1 MNTKFSVLI
10 TKYQFV
16 LIILAIFFVSLF
28 QLGSWGLT
36 ETSEARYA
44 QIAKEMIESGDFI
57 HPTKM
62 GISHYHKPPLT
73 YYITTLGYFLFG
85 INEFGARFFLS
96 IALLVQL
103 ILIYKTS
110 LLLFDDRKTSLLTI
124 VLYFSTPL
132 ILASARNLT
141 TDAYLN
147 TFVLMAVYF
156 WLRYLDQKKFF
167 FLFYLSLSLGFF
179 TKGPLVFIP
188 VFVFQLTWLY
198 YNKRKIKFSIYDFY
212 GVILFLIACGWW
224 YLAVILENPL
234 VLKYFTSDQIYQRI
248 VSNDAFNRGKPI
260 WYYIIFLPLSLIPW
274 IIYLFLILK
283 KIDIT
288 TIKRKILLISFVLIL
303 LIFSVFKTKLI
314 FYVLPSLA
322 FLIMFTS
329 DQLSR
334 ISENHWKKFTLFIR
348 GYFILLFIAVFVAV
362 LIRKIEI
369 PLPSVLLLLF
379 GLLISFLGLKNSSW
393 FYKNAYTLL
402 INTLALLLFS
412 TFVMKSNELLI
423 NSAKPIAAFVS
434 KLKSKNVYVYNYL
447 LPSMSFYTNKNI
459 ITVNTGNYT
468 CKREVQF
475 EPNLKYLKNYY
486 NLEEN
491 KEIIRFKTNFKTQDA
506 VFLVRKKEMLPEYI
520 KTQIAPFSKQKYFGK
535 WILYYN

>member
-16 LIILAIFFVSLF
+16 LVILAIFFVSLF

-147 TFVLMAVYF
+147 TFVMMAVYF

-212 GVILFLIACGWW
+212 GVILFLIAFGWW

-283 KIDIT
+283 KIDIN

-322 FLIMFTS
+322 FLIMFAS

-369 PLPSVLLLLF
+369 ALPYVLLLLF

-402 INTLALLLFS
+402 INTLALFLFS

-434 KLKSKNVYVYNYL
+434 KLKSKNVYIYNYL

-491 KEIIRFKTNFKTQDA
+491 KEIIRFKTNFKTQYA

-520 KTQIAPFSKQKYFGK
+520 KTQIAPFRKQKYFEK

>member
-10 TKYQFV
+10 AKHQV
-16 LIILAIFFVSLF
+16 ALIFLSIFIVTLF
-28 QLGSWGLT
+28 HLGSWGLT

-44 QIAKEMIESGDFI
+44 QIAKEMIETGDYI

-73 YYITTLGYFLFG
+73 YYITTLGYFIFG

-110 LLLFDDRKTSLLTI
+110 LLLFNDRKTSLLTV

-156 WLRYLDQKKFF
+156 WLRYLEEKKYF
-167 FLFYLSLSLGFF
+167 FLFYLALSLGFF

-198 YNKRKIKFSIYDFY
+198 YNKKRIRFSIYDFW
-212 GVILFLIACGWW
+212 GIIIFFISCGWW
-224 YLAVILENPL
+224 YLAVIYENPL
-234 VLKYFTSDQIYQRI
+234 VLKYFTSNQIYQRI
-248 VSNDAFNRGKPI
+248 VSNDAFNRGKPF
-260 WYYIIFLPLSLIPW
+260 WYYLLFLPLSLFPW
-274 IIYLFLILK
+274 VIYLFLTSR
-283 KIDIT
+283 KIDT
-288 TIKRKILLISFVLIL
+288 TSIKRKILLVSFFSIII
-303 LIFSVFKTKLI
+303 IFSIFKTKLI
-314 FYVLPSLA
+314 FYVLPSLI
-322 FLIMFTS
+322 FLILFASNQLT
-329 DQLSR
+329 QLS
-334 ISENHWKKFTLFIR
+334 ENYWKKFTLYLY
-348 GYFILLFIAVFVAV
+348 GYFILLIITSFVAV
-362 LIRKIEI
+362 VIHKIEI
-369 PLPSVLLLLF
+369 DLPYVFILPF
-379 GLLISFLGLKNSSW
+379 GLLISILGTKNTSW
-393 FYKNAYTLL
+393 FNKNVYTLL

-412 TFVMKSNELLI
+412 TFAMKSNELLI
-423 NSAKPIAAFVS
+423 NSAKPIAAFVNT
-434 KLKSKNVYVYNYL
+434 LESKNVYVYNYL
-447 LPSMSFYTNKNI
+447 LPSMSFYTNKKV
-459 ITVNTGNYT
+459 ITLNDGNYT

-475 EPNLKYLKNYY
+475 EKKLNYLKTYY
-486 NLEEN
+486 NLEKKN
-491 KEIIRFKTNFKTQDA
+491 EIIRFISDFKAKNT
-506 VFLVRKKEMLPEYI
+506 VFLVRKKEVLPEYI
-520 KTQIAPFSKQKYFGK
+520 KTEMTSYKNKKYFGK